1 MDLIWKLL
9 ATALYLGQDWML
21 LVVEKWKNSEFVQNV
36 TTGVKFSSKELKINK
51 NAQYQLCSPVSWDD
65 REPWNINWKKFF
77 HPHEYLSIYSPVMCP
92 RVKATAVSWEP
103 SLPKSERDEHKRDR
117 PTLEQEFIS
126 RNTLD
131 WTEQMMLKCKTPAFR
146 LTLTT
151 HSRNIEH
158 TLMSIHDL
166 NVMNQL
172 SNSGKSFTE
181 LSEAW
186 CRKHKTQIIEWY
198 TTRLHICI

>member
-1 MDLIWKLL
+1 
-9 ATALYLGQDWML
+9 ML
-21 LVVEKWKNSEFVQNV
+21 NIS
-36 TTGVKFSSKELKINK
+36 
-51 NAQYQLCSPVSWDD
+51 LCPVSQDD
-65 REPWNINWKKFF
+65 REPLNINWKKFF
-77 HPHEYLSIYSPVMCP
+77 DPHECLSIYSPVMCVWV
-92 RVKATAVSWEP
+92 RATAVSWVP
-103 SLPKSERDEHKRDR
+103 SLPKSEKQKNREETDR

-151 HSRNIEH
+151 HSRNIKH
-158 TLMSIHDL
+158 TLMSIHSL
-166 NVMNQL
+166 NVINLL

-186 CRKHKTQIIEWY
+186 CRKHKTEIIEWY
-198 TTRLHICI
+198 TTRLHICIVNYNKKQQ